1 MSPTDTLVSLDEY
14 LSTVYDPDCEY
25 VDGEL
30 IERNMGEFDH
40 SALQGIIFAMLYAQ
54 GLSAQ
59 GMDSGFYAY
68 LELRVQVAAT
78 RYLVPDITV
87 TTKKGKG
94 KILREPPVL
103 CIEILSPEDRVSR
116 MEGKIDDFLSFG
128 VKHVWLIDPRRKNA
142 WSYTSE
148 GKREPSAVL
157 TTSDPRITLALD
169 PVFAKLADYVDE

>member
-30 IERNMGEFDH
+30 IERNMGEFDN
-40 SALQGIIFAMLYAQ
+40 SALQGIIFAILY
-54 GLSAQ
+54 GQ
-59 GMDSGFYAY
+59 GMESGIYAY
-68 LELRVQVAAT
+68 LELRVQVAAA

-94 KILREPPVL
+94 KILREPPFL

-116 MEGKIDDFLSFG
+116 MEAKIDDYLAFG
-128 VKHVWLIDPRRKNA
+128 VKHVWLIDPRRKKA
-142 WSYTSE
+142 WTYTSE
-148 GKREPSAVL
+148 GKRESSAML

-169 PVFAKLADYVDE
+169 PVFTKLADYIEP